1 MYMKKSRKN
10 KRVISSK
17 VNIVVNLWEE
27 GRGLQ
32 LGRNNIK
39 DIVRLI
45 GRILNIVNIIK
56 LKLLNVRGSRIKAQI
71 KELIFE
77 TSKET
82 SSFINGGKSVFK
94 KLRM

>member
-1 MYMKKSRKN
+1 M
-10 KRVISSK
+10 ISSK

-32 LGRNNIK
+32 LGRNNVK

-56 LKLLNVRGSRIKAQI
+56 LN
-71 KELIFE
+71 
-77 TSKET
+77 
-82 SSFINGGKSVFK
+82 SSI
-94 KLRM
+94 